1 MGAATE
7 AITIRPTHNAI
18 PRKVRISS
26 RVKVA
31 IDAMVMGGLSRPDA
45 AKHAGIE
52 DNTLYIAL
60 RKPEVLQYRSAQMEV
75 MRTSESS
82 RTFARIAKLADNADS
97 EHVRLD
103 ASKHLGA
110 LDGISPVTK
119 SESTINHKGLG
130 PGLTIIMSQPEP
142 VLVIDSQAHEVEYV
156 SREKHLSAP
165 VPHPS
170 VRNAQLEAAN
180 LRGNQPADRLG
191 GGEKRRKP
199 R

>member
-1 MGAATE
+1 MDSAT
-7 AITIRPTHNAI
+7 
-18 PRKVRISS
+18 
-26 RVKVA
+26 
-31 IDAMVMGGLSRPDA
+31 
-45 AKHAGIE
+45 
-52 DNTLYIAL
+52 
-60 RKPEVLQYRSAQMEV
+60 
-75 MRTSESS
+75 
-82 RTFARIAKLADNADS
+82 S
-97 EHVRLD
+97 EHVQADMTKWIAGLE
-103 ASKHLGA
+103 
-110 LDGISPVTK
+110 GISPVTK

-170 VRNAQLEAAN
+170 MRNAQLDAAN
-180 LRGNQPADRLG
+180 LRGNPPADRAG